1 MPTLSMICNVYNEA
15 EMMPY
20 VEPLL
25 SMVDQ
30 AVFAEGGPIGASID
44 GTGAIVSALAE
55 QHRHV
60 KAISDTYRRAED
72 GGYDSAR
79 MRNSMVEQCTCDF
92 ILYHHADIVYGDG
105 SFAML
110 RDAIDKFPD
119 VDIFYSPLYEFF
131 YDLRHLR
138 LYPAV
143 EEMHPRPLCGD
154 SLVYKA
160 SAGVRFRQRPYTGLY
175 LEKSWDGMNTQFLPD
190 VKRFHLA
197 FVRPFDLQVEKHVR
211 RITQRDWGDVGEPL
225 LLDGF
230 DAVFEAA
237 LGHVETYPR
246 LPMFD
251 YFGICPESI
260 KGKDYCSMDGRQK
273 FYDSIER
280 YRERYS
286 RYYGYEYYHSANYE
300 RWN

>member
-15 EMMPY
+15 DMMPY
-20 VEPLL
+20 VKPLL
-25 SMVDQ
+25 GMVDE
-30 AVFAEGGPIGASID
+30 AVFAEGGPIGPSID
-44 GTGAIVSALAE
+44 GTTDLLSRFSSERNNVT
-55 QHRHV
+55 V
-60 KAISDTYRRAED
+60 MNDTYRRVED

-79 MRNSMVEQCTCDF
+79 MRNSMVEQCTGDF
-92 ILYHHADIVYGDG
+92 ILYHHADILYGDG

-110 RDAIDKFPD
+110 REAIDKFPEA
-119 VDIFYSPLYEFF
+119 DIFYSPLYEFF
-131 YDLRHLR
+131 YDLKHLR

-143 EEMHPRPLCGD
+143 SELHPRPLCGD

-160 SAGVRFRQRPYTGLY
+160 SAGVRFRQQPCTGLY
-175 LEKSWDGMNTQFLPD
+175 LEKSWDDMKTQFLPD

-211 RITQRDWGDVGEPL
+211 RITQRDWGDAGEPL

-230 DAVFEAA
+230 EAVFEAA
-237 LGHVETYPR
+237 LGHVESYPL

-251 YFGICPESI
+251 YFGLYPECLRD
-260 KGKDYCSMDGRQK
+260 KAYCSMDGRQE
-273 FYDSIER
+273 FYDNINR

-286 RYYGYEYYHSANYE
+286 RYYDHEYYHSAHYE
-300 RWN
+300 RWS